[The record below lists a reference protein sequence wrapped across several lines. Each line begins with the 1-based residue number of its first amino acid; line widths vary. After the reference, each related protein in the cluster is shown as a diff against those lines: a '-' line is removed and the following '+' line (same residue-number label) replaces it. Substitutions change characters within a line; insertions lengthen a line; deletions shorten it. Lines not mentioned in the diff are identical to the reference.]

1 MLYFSCS
8 WDVTTNCCRWN
19 VELEFLFLHLNA
31 NVHYNRAS
39 CQNSG
44 DSVLQRKPQQGTDKL
59 PSEEFRVF
67 IGWACRIINSS
78 HFQFSYA
85 NQSPCCFLP
94 CQVLASFMI
103 SHLFTH
109 CYFTNS
115 QRDKTH
121 VQYFLYSQVIH
132 ASLHLHRFWWIQSD
146 FVEFK
151 LSSPCPLP
159 QSLSNLELALLMK
172 K

>member
-8 WDVTTNCCRWN
+8 WDVTTNCCQWN
-19 VELEFLFLHLNA
+19 VGLEFLFLHLNA

-44 DSVLQRKPQQGTDKL
+44 DSVLHRKPQQGTDKL

-67 IGWACRIINSS
+67 IGSACRIINSS

-121 VQYFLYSQVIH
+121 VQYFFFSGYTCKLTFTQVLMNTVRFCRIQVIK
-132 ASLHLHRFWWIQSD
+132 SMP
-146 FVEFK
+146 
-151 LSSPCPLP
+151 SPPI
-159 QSLSNLELALLMK
+159 SI
-172 K
+172 

>member
-1 MLYFSCS
+1 M
-8 WDVTTNCCRWN
+8 
-19 VELEFLFLHLNA
+19 ELEFLFLHLNA

-67 IGWACRIINSS
+67 IGSACRIINSS

-85 NQSPCCFLP
+85 NQSSCCFLP

-121 VQYFLYSQVIH
+121 VQYFFFSGYTCKLTFTQVLMNTVRFCRIQVIK
-132 ASLHLHRFWWIQSD
+132 SMP
-146 FVEFK
+146 
-151 LSSPCPLP
+151 SPPI
-159 QSLSNLELALLMK
+159 SI
-172 K
+172 

>member
-1 MLYFSCS
+1 M
-8 WDVTTNCCRWN
+8 R
-19 VELEFLFLHLNA
+19 LEFLFLHLNT

-67 IGWACRIINSS
+67 IGSACRIINSS

-94 CQVLASFMI
+94 CQVLASFMYT
-103 SHLFTH
+103 SHFTSIYTLLFYQQSEGQNT
-109 CYFTNS
+109 CSIFFFLRLYMQAYIYTGFDENS
-115 QRDKTH
+115 QI
-121 VQYFLYSQVIH
+121 L
-132 ASLHLHRFWWIQSD
+132 
-146 FVEFK
+146 
-151 LSSPCPLP
+151 
-159 QSLSNLELALLMK
+159 
-172 K
+172 

>member
-1 MLYFSCS
+1 M
-8 WDVTTNCCRWN
+8 R
-19 VELEFLFLHLNA
+19 LEFLFLHLNT

-67 IGWACRIINSS
+67 IGLACRIINSS

-121 VQYFLYSQVIH
+121 VQYFFFSGYTCKLTFTQVLMNTVRFCRIQVIK
-132 ASLHLHRFWWIQSD
+132 SMP
-146 FVEFK
+146 
-151 LSSPCPLP
+151 SPPI
-159 QSLSNLELALLMK
+159 SI
-172 K
+172 

>member
-1 MLYFSCS
+1 M
-8 WDVTTNCCRWN
+8 
-19 VELEFLFLHLNA
+19 ELEFLFLHLNA

-67 IGWACRIINSS
+67 IGSACRIINSS

-121 VQYFLYSQVIH
+121 VQYFSFSGYTCKLTFTQVLMNTVRFCRIQVIK
-132 ASLHLHRFWWIQSD
+132 SMP
-146 FVEFK
+146 
-151 LSSPCPLP
+151 SPPI
-159 QSLSNLELALLMK
+159 SI
-172 K
+172 

>member
-1 MLYFSCS
+1 M
-8 WDVTTNCCRWN
+8 R
-19 VELEFLFLHLNA
+19 LEFLFLHLNT

-67 IGWACRIINSS
+67 IGSACRIINSS

-94 CQVLASFMI
+94 CQVLASFMHT
-103 SHLFTH
+103 SHFTSIYTLLFYQQSEGQNT
-109 CYFTNS
+109 CSIFF
-115 QRDKTH
+115 
-121 VQYFLYSQVIH
+121 FLRLYMQAYIYTGFDEYSQI
-132 ASLHLHRFWWIQSD
+132 L
-146 FVEFK
+146 
-151 LSSPCPLP
+151 
-159 QSLSNLELALLMK
+159 
-172 K
+172 

>member
-1 MLYFSCS
+1 M
-8 WDVTTNCCRWN
+8 R
-19 VELEFLFLHLNA
+19 LEFLFLHLNA

-67 IGWACRIINSS
+67 IGSACRIINSS

-85 NQSPCCFLP
+85 NQSSCCFLP

-121 VQYFLYSQVIH
+121 VQYFFFSGYTCKLTFTQVLMKTVRFCRIQVIK
-132 ASLHLHRFWWIQSD
+132 SMP
-146 FVEFK
+146 
-151 LSSPCPLP
+151 SPPI
-159 QSLSNLELALLMK
+159 SI
-172 K
+172 

>member
-1 MLYFSCS
+1 MLEGGDGMRCCTLAVPEMLRQTAADGMCDLNSSSYTWTLMFITIEHLARTL
-8 WDVTTNCCRWN
+8 VTQCFRGSPNKALTS
-19 VELEFLFLHLNA
+19 FLL
-31 NVHYNRAS
+31 R
-39 CQNSG
+39 NSG
-44 DSVLQRKPQQGTDKL
+44 FLS
-59 PSEEFRVF
+59 
-67 IGWACRIINSS
+67 ACRIINSS

-121 VQYFLYSQVIH
+121 VQYFFFSGYTCKLTFTQVLMNTVRFCRIQVIK
-132 ASLHLHRFWWIQSD
+132 SMP
-146 FVEFK
+146 
-151 LSSPCPLP
+151 SPPI
-159 QSLSNLELALLMK
+159 SI
-172 K
+172 

>member
-1 MLYFSCS
+1 MG
-8 WDVTTNCCRWN
+8 
-19 VELEFLFLHLNA
+19 LEFLFLHLNA

-67 IGWACRIINSS
+67 IGSACRIINSS

-85 NQSPCCFLP
+85 NQSSCCFLP

-121 VQYFLYSQVIH
+121 VQYFFFSGYTCKLTFTQVLMNTVRFCRIQVIK
-132 ASLHLHRFWWIQSD
+132 SMP
-146 FVEFK
+146 
-151 LSSPCPLP
+151 SPPI
-159 QSLSNLELALLMK
+159 SI
-172 K
+172 

>member
-67 IGWACRIINSS
+67 IGSACRIINSS

-121 VQYFLYSQVIH
+121 VQYFSFSGYTCKLTFTQVLMNTVRFCRIQVIK
-132 ASLHLHRFWWIQSD
+132 SMP
-146 FVEFK
+146 
-151 LSSPCPLP
+151 SPPI
-159 QSLSNLELALLMK
+159 SI
-172 K
+172 

>member
-44 DSVLQRKPQQGTDKL
+44 DSVLHRKPQQGTDKL

-67 IGWACRIINSS
+67 IGSACRIINSS

-121 VQYFLYSQVIH
+121 VQYFFFSGYTCKLTFTQVLMNTVRFCRIQVIK
-132 ASLHLHRFWWIQSD
+132 SMP
-146 FVEFK
+146 
-151 LSSPCPLP
+151 SPPI
-159 QSLSNLELALLMK
+159 SI
-172 K
+172 

>member
-1 MLYFSCS
+1 M
-8 WDVTTNCCRWN
+8 
-19 VELEFLFLHLNA
+19 ELEFLFLHLNA

-39 CQNSG
+39 CQNCG

-67 IGWACRIINSS
+67 IGSACRIINSS

-121 VQYFLYSQVIH
+121 VQYFSFSGYTCKLTFTQVLMNTVRFCRIQVIK
-132 ASLHLHRFWWIQSD
+132 SMP
-146 FVEFK
+146 
-151 LSSPCPLP
+151 SPPI
-159 QSLSNLELALLMK
+159 SI
-172 K
+172 

>member
-1 MLYFSCS
+1 M
-8 WDVTTNCCRWN
+8 R
-19 VELEFLFLHLNA
+19 LEFLFLHLNA

-67 IGWACRIINSS
+67 IGSACRIINSS

-85 NQSPCCFLP
+85 NQSSCCFLP

-121 VQYFLYSQVIH
+121 VQYFFFSGYTCKLTFTQVLMNTVRFCRMQVIK
-132 ASLHLHRFWWIQSD
+132 SMP
-146 FVEFK
+146 
-151 LSSPCPLP
+151 SPPI
-159 QSLSNLELALLMK
+159 SI
-172 K
+172 

>member
-1 MLYFSCS
+1 M
-8 WDVTTNCCRWN
+8 R
-19 VELEFLFLHLNA
+19 LEFLFLHLNA

-67 IGWACRIINSS
+67 IGSACRIINSS

-85 NQSPCCFLP
+85 NQSSCCFLP

-121 VQYFLYSQVIH
+121 VQYFFFSGYTCKLTFTQVLMNTVRFCRIQVIK
-132 ASLHLHRFWWIQSD
+132 SMP
-146 FVEFK
+146 
-151 LSSPCPLP
+151 SPPI
-159 QSLSNLELALLMK
+159 SI
-172 K
+172 

>member
-8 WDVTTNCCRWN
+8 WDVTTNCCQWN
-19 VELEFLFLHLNA
+19 VGLEFLFLHLNA

-67 IGWACRIINSS
+67 IGSACRIINSS

-85 NQSPCCFLP
+85 NQSSCCFLP

-121 VQYFLYSQVIH
+121 VQYFFFSGYTCKLTFTQVLMNTVRFCRIQVIK
-132 ASLHLHRFWWIQSD
+132 SMP
-146 FVEFK
+146 
-151 LSSPCPLP
+151 SPPI
-159 QSLSNLELALLMK
+159 SI
-172 K
+172 

>member
-1 MLYFSCS
+1 MLHFSCS

-19 VELEFLFLHLNA
+19 VRLEFLFLHLNA

-67 IGWACRIINSS
+67 IGSACRIINSS

-121 VQYFLYSQVIH
+121 VQYFFFSGYTCKLTFTQVLMNTVRFCRMQVIK
-132 ASLHLHRFWWIQSD
+132 SMP
-146 FVEFK
+146 
-151 LSSPCPLP
+151 SPPI
-159 QSLSNLELALLMK
+159 SI
-172 K
+172 

>member
-19 VELEFLFLHLNA
+19 VRLEFLFLHLNT

-44 DSVLQRKPQQGTDKL
+44 DSVLHRKPQQGTDKL

-67 IGWACRIINSS
+67 IGSACRIINSS

-94 CQVLASFMI
+94 CQVLASFMYT
-103 SHLFTH
+103 SHFTSIYTLLFYQQSEGQNT
-109 CYFTNS
+109 CSIFFVFSGYTCKLTFTQVLMNTV
-115 QRDKTH
+115 R
-121 VQYFLYSQVIH
+121 FCRIQVIK
-132 ASLHLHRFWWIQSD
+132 SMP
-146 FVEFK
+146 
-151 LSSPCPLP
+151 SPPI
-159 QSLSNLELALLMK
+159 SI
-172 K
+172 

>member
-1 MLYFSCS
+1 M
-8 WDVTTNCCRWN
+8 
-19 VELEFLFLHLNA
+19 ELEFLFLHLNA

-67 IGWACRIINSS
+67 IGSACRIINSS

-121 VQYFLYSQVIH
+121 VQYFFFSGYTCKLTFTQVLMNTVRFCRIQVIK
-132 ASLHLHRFWWIQSD
+132 SMP
-146 FVEFK
+146 
-151 LSSPCPLP
+151 SPPI
-159 QSLSNLELALLMK
+159 SI
-172 K
+172 

>member
-67 IGWACRIINSS
+67 IGSACRIINSS

-85 NQSPCCFLP
+85 NQSSCCFLP

-121 VQYFLYSQVIH
+121 VQYFFFSGYTCKLTFTQVLMNTVRFCRIQVIK
-132 ASLHLHRFWWIQSD
+132 SMP
-146 FVEFK
+146 
-151 LSSPCPLP
+151 SPPI
-159 QSLSNLELALLMK
+159 SI
-172 K
+172 

>member
-1 MLYFSCS
+1 M
-8 WDVTTNCCRWN
+8 
-19 VELEFLFLHLNA
+19 ELEFLFLHLNA

-44 DSVLQRKPQQGTDKL
+44 DSVLHRKPQQGTDKL

-67 IGWACRIINSS
+67 IGSACRIINSS

-121 VQYFLYSQVIH
+121 VQYFFFSGYTCKLTFTQVLMNTVRFCRIQVIK
-132 ASLHLHRFWWIQSD
+132 SMP
-146 FVEFK
+146 
-151 LSSPCPLP
+151 SPPI
-159 QSLSNLELALLMK
+159 SI
-172 K
+172 

>member
-1 MLYFSCS
+1 M
-8 WDVTTNCCRWN
+8 
-19 VELEFLFLHLNA
+19 ELEFLFLHLNA

-67 IGWACRIINSS
+67 IRSACRIINSS

-121 VQYFLYSQVIH
+121 VQYFSFSGYTCKLTFTQVLMNTVRFCRIQVIK
-132 ASLHLHRFWWIQSD
+132 SMP
-146 FVEFK
+146 
-151 LSSPCPLP
+151 SPPI
-159 QSLSNLELALLMK
+159 SI
-172 K
+172 

>member
-67 IGWACRIINSS
+67 IGSACRIINSS

-85 NQSPCCFLP
+85 NQSSCCFLP

-103 SHLFTH
+103 SHLIYTLLFYQQSEGQNTCSIFFVFSGYTCKLTFTQVLMNTVRF
-109 CYFTNS
+109 C
-115 QRDKTH
+115 RI
-121 VQYFLYSQVIH
+121 QVIK
-132 ASLHLHRFWWIQSD
+132 SMP
-146 FVEFK
+146 
-151 LSSPCPLP
+151 SPPI
-159 QSLSNLELALLMK
+159 SI
-172 K
+172 

>member
-1 MLYFSCS
+1 M
-8 WDVTTNCCRWN
+8 R
-19 VELEFLFLHLNA
+19 LEFLFLHLNT

-67 IGWACRIINSS
+67 IGSACRIINSS

-121 VQYFLYSQVIH
+121 VQYFFFSGYTCKLTFTQVLMNTVRFCRIQVIK
-132 ASLHLHRFWWIQSD
+132 SMP
-146 FVEFK
+146 
-151 LSSPCPLP
+151 SPPI
-159 QSLSNLELALLMK
+159 SI
-172 K
+172 

>member
-1 MLYFSCS
+1 M
-8 WDVTTNCCRWN
+8 R
-19 VELEFLFLHLNA
+19 LEFLFLHLNT
-31 NVHYNRAS
+31 NVHYNKAS
-39 CQNSG
+39 CQNCG

-67 IGWACRIINSS
+67 IGSACRIINSS

-85 NQSPCCFLP
+85 NQSSCCFLP

-121 VQYFLYSQVIH
+121 VQYFFFSGYTCKLTFTQVLMNTVRFCRMQVIK
-132 ASLHLHRFWWIQSD
+132 SMP
-146 FVEFK
+146 
-151 LSSPCPLP
+151 SPPI
-159 QSLSNLELALLMK
+159 SI
-172 K
+172 

>member
-1 MLYFSCS
+1 MLHFSCS

-19 VELEFLFLHLNA
+19 VRLEFLFLHLNA

-67 IGWACRIINSS
+67 IGSACRIINSS

-85 NQSPCCFLP
+85 NQSSCCFLP

-121 VQYFLYSQVIH
+121 VQYFFFSGYTCKLTFTQVLMNTVRFCRMQVIK
-132 ASLHLHRFWWIQSD
+132 SMP
-146 FVEFK
+146 
-151 LSSPCPLP
+151 SPPI
-159 QSLSNLELALLMK
+159 SI
-172 K
+172 

>member
-1 MLYFSCS
+1 M
-8 WDVTTNCCRWN
+8 
-19 VELEFLFLHLNA
+19 ELEFLFLHLNA

-39 CQNSG
+39 CQNCG

-59 PSEEFRVF
+59 PSEEFRIF
-67 IGWACRIINSS
+67 IGSACRIINSS

-121 VQYFLYSQVIH
+121 VQYFFFSGYTCKLTFTQVLMNTVRFCRIQVIK
-132 ASLHLHRFWWIQSD
+132 SMP
-146 FVEFK
+146 
-151 LSSPCPLP
+151 SPPI
-159 QSLSNLELALLMK
+159 SI
-172 K
+172 

>member
-19 VELEFLFLHLNA
+19 VRLEFLFLHLNA

-67 IGWACRIINSS
+67 IGSACRIINSS

-85 NQSPCCFLP
+85 NQSSCCFLP

-121 VQYFLYSQVIH
+121 VQYFFFSGYTCKLTFTQVLMNTVRFCRMQVIK
-132 ASLHLHRFWWIQSD
+132 SMP
-146 FVEFK
+146 
-151 LSSPCPLP
+151 SPPI
-159 QSLSNLELALLMK
+159 SI
-172 K
+172 